1 MECGLA
7 RAGWQEGSDRL
18 RSVDRCKGRD
28 ACTGRLGGARGL
40 SWMNGSPGHARSAGD
55 DRSGDSAPK
64 LPSICHPLRGGPDG
78 VSDASA
84 GSSDIRVSIRVR
96 LRARYASSRCFCKR
110 AATPEPE
117 PGRDGMALH
126 RNPWH
131 DLEGSPADE
140 LHAAV
145 IAAEVSY
152 AGELAVQAY
161 LDRLGCGNEEDITQ
175 IASALQRVCTSRAQL
190 LLMARWVEQR
200 VRDRLGE
207 PTTRALIER
216 VAEALLASG
225 SLDRAAFERL
235 VTDAEPL

>member
-1 MECGLA
+1 
-7 RAGWQEGSDRL
+7 
-18 RSVDRCKGRD
+18 
-28 ACTGRLGGARGL
+28 
-40 SWMNGSPGHARSAGD
+40 
-55 DRSGDSAPK
+55 
-64 LPSICHPLRGGPDG
+64 
-78 VSDASA
+78 VSDA
-84 GSSDIRVSIRVR
+84 RHE
-96 LRARYASSRCFCKR
+96 
-110 AATPEPE
+110 AAIHEAAHAVIAWQHGLSVHAVTIEPE

-200 VRDRLGE
+200 VRDHLGE

-216 VAEALLASG
+216 VAEALLVLG
-225 SLDRAAFERL
+225 SLDRGAFERL
-235 VTDAEPL
+235 VTDAAPLEKHSGQG